1 MNEPSD
7 ITPETA
13 EKLIRA
19 ILDPT
24 GIHGMKPDEP
34 LPLKAVLYNA
44 GYFAGA
50 SKAEQVVKEIM
61 EGQKEEARSI
71 AASYILKQIEEGTL
85 DGVGGGALTEAG
97 HPSDDATLVAV
108 MEAGAPEWNEY
119 YGDDYRSGHMA
130 GFLDFLEENLVRYL
144 ENNT

>member
-1 MNEPSD
+1 MTEPNE

-13 EKLIRA
+13 KKMIRA

-24 GIHGMKPDEP
+24 GIHGMKPDDP

-50 SKAEQVVKEIM
+50 SKAEQVVAEMMAGEPMALRSVAAARILEEI
-61 EGQKEEARSI
+61 Q
-71 AASYILKQIEEGTL
+71 EGTL
-85 DGVGGGALTEAG
+85 DKVGGGALVAAG
-97 HPSDDATLVAV
+97 YPSDGATLVAV
-108 MEAGAPEWNEY
+108 MEAGAPQWNEH

-130 GFLDFLEENLVRYL
+130 GFLDFLEGNLVKYL
-144 ENNT
+144 GKNG